1 VASCRWRKSG
11 LRGLDG
17 TRRTD
22 GTVDHHRP
30 REENLVTVHAGYVR
44 RLFANLERGESDAFF
59 ECVADDVD
67 WTVMGT
73 HPLAGNYR
81 TKSGFLAHTFARLDK
96 ILKEGV
102 VLRVTNVLVDG
113 DGAAVEME
121 SLSTALDG
129 KPFDNRYCWIV
140 RFSKGTIVEVR
151 AYLDSALVQR
161 LIDENEPS
169 AGQREQ
175 QNIG

>member
-1 VASCRWRKSG
+1 M
-11 LRGLDG
+11 
-17 TRRTD
+17 
-22 GTVDHHRP
+22 TVRDS
-30 REENLVTVHAGYVR
+30 YVR
-44 RLFANLERGESDAFF
+44 SLFANLEHGKSDAFF
-59 ECVADDVD
+59 EHVADDVN

-81 TKSGFLAHTFARLDK
+81 TKSSFLAHTFARLNK

-102 VLRVTNVLVDG
+102 VLRVTDVLVDG
-113 DGAAVEME
+113 DSAAVEME

-140 RFSKGTIVEVR
+140 HFSNGTIVEVR

-161 LIDENEPS
+161 LIDENEPPPS
-169 AGQREQ
+169 QQGQKSR
-175 QNIG
+175 

>member
-1 VASCRWRKSG
+1 MTVRAS
-11 LRGLDG
+11 
-17 TRRTD
+17 
-22 GTVDHHRP
+22 
-30 REENLVTVHAGYVR
+30 YVR
-44 RLFANLERGESDAFF
+44 SLFANLEHGKSDAFF
-59 ECVADDVD
+59 EHVADDVN

-73 HPLAGNYR
+73 HPLAGSYH
-81 TKSGFLAHTFARLDK
+81 TKSSFLAHTFARLNK

-102 VLRVTNVLVDG
+102 VLRVTDVLVDG
-113 DGAAVEME
+113 DSAAVEME

-140 RFSKGTIVEVR
+140 HFSNGTIVEVR

-169 AGQREQ
+169 ASQQGQK
-175 QNIG
+175 IG